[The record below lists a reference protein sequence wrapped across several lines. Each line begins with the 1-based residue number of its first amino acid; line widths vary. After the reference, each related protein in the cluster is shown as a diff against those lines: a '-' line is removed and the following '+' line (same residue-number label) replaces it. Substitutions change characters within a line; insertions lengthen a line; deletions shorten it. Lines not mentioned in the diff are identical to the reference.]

1 MKFFKYFIFIIISFF
16 SVPAFADGYY
26 WVHQNAL
33 TSNQGFQAFPNPNA
47 FSSIAAACNWLNGKP
62 VMSNGTAQLTNTEVL
77 SNGDGRCTYTLSLN
91 PSSVNTAIVI
101 RSICTPDIPA
111 CAPQECPEVGYPMY
125 VYFDAGGK
133 IPQQRCKPL
142 ADKFCVFKAKPDSI
156 VLNHANNRQST
167 VLYNVSKTPVS
178 SCTPLDAG
186 QCDKNDP
193 YGDCYQ
199 PPNDGCTRLA
209 DGSITCPDGAAPPS
223 PTGTCGGATYC
234 NRPPTGCGTGYV
246 SGSFNGQAL
255 CVKSSNSGTGSG
267 TGNGTGSGDG
277 TGSGSGSGS
286 GDGGGSGSGTPID
299 TGTGST
305 NINNSGSGSGSST
318 GDSGGGTT
326 STSFTIDL
334 SPVVRAISALSDKLT
349 WVKSELVNAVSRVE
363 DKLTQTNSKL
373 DTTNSKLDSV
383 KSSVDQTTA
392 AVNAN
397 ATTVKTAVE
406 ANTAATNNVK
416 SAVDANTNSTANK
429 LNEVVNAINNKP
441 VGGGG
446 GGTTDVKPVVD
457 AIEKQTTDFK
467 DMMKTDSSD
476 FDTSQYEKI
485 GDASD
490 DPRYLNAQSEATNA
504 LQNLSNKLT
513 FSNTACVQDFTVDFP
528 YFGSFVVPISRWCEL
543 LALIKILIHLSTLI
557 LAFRMLDST
566 VRAI

>member
-26 WVHQNAL
+26 WVYQNSL
-33 TSNQGFQAFPNPNA
+33 TSNQGFEAFPNPNS

-77 SNGDGRCTYTLSLN
+77 PNGDGRCTYTLSLN
-91 PSSVNTAIVI
+91 PSSVNTAIVL
-101 RSICTPDIPA
+101 RSSCTPDIPA
-111 CAPQECPEVGYPMY
+111 CAPPECPQSGYPIP
-125 VYFDAGGK
+125 VYFEPNTSIPLRVCKQNPNGSYCIYDAQDKTNPLVISSGK
-133 IPQQRCKPL
+133 YQNITLRSVSSIPSP
-142 ADKFCVFKAKPDSI
+142 
-156 VLNHANNRQST
+156 
-167 VLYNVSKTPVS
+167 
-178 SCTPLDAG
+178 SCTPEFSKSS
-186 QCDKNDP
+186 CDPKDP
-193 YGDCYQ
+193 YGGCYQ
-199 PPNDGCTRLA
+199 PPDDGCNRLA
-209 DGSITCPDGAAPPS
+209 DGSIYCPEGTPP
-223 PTGTCGGATYC
+223 PPIKTGCQNGATYC
-234 NRPPTGCGTGYV
+234 DMPPTGCGSGYV
-246 SGSFNGQAL
+246 PGSFNGKQI
-255 CVKSSNSGTGSG
+255 CVKNSNPPPTDPIPQPPEPDPTDPPDPNDPPPASS
-267 TGNGTGSGDG
+267 
-277 TGSGSGSGS
+277 
-286 GDGGGSGSGTPID
+286 PPPAIPPE
-299 TGTGST
+299 
-305 NINNSGSGSGSST
+305 SST
-318 GDSGGGTT
+318 ILRSILD
-326 STSFTIDL
+326 
-334 SPVVRAISALSDKLT
+334 AINAVNNKLT
-349 WVKSELVNAVSRVE
+349 WVKDEIVNSVNNVSRT
-363 DKLTQTNSKL
+363 LGITNQKL
-373 DTTNSKLDSV
+373 DAVNSSV
-383 KSSVDQTTA
+383 KETTAAVKETTA
-392 AVNAN
+392 AVNN
-397 ATTVKTAVE
+397 VKAAVE
-406 ANTAATNNVK
+406 ANADKVK
-416 SAVDANTNSTANK
+416 GAVDANTNSTANK